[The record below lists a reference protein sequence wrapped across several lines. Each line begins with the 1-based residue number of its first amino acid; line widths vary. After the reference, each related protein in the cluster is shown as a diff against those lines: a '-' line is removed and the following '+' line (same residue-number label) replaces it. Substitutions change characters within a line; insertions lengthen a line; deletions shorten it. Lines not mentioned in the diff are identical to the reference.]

1 VPLQRGAAVPCTSPS
16 ISLSALSAHL
26 PWTIETHGEI
36 PHSHGPAEHCR
47 RGRLQSSLGN
57 AANGGAERSYCT
69 SLATRCGE
77 SLLAHANTGALY
89 RGATG
94 TVPYSTV
101 SRPSSPSQGPPGAGP
116 SLPVCQCPN
125 RRRQASA
132 GRAATM
138 TPPAEARNTIHQVQL
153 TAKPGLAFVPLAAC

>member
-1 VPLQRGAAVPCTSPS
+1 VSLQRGAAVPCTSPS

-57 AANGGAERSYCT
+57 AANGGAERSY
-69 SLATRCGE
+69 LASNTMWRK
-77 SLLAHANTGALY
+77 LACPCQY
-89 RGATG
+89 WS
-94 TVPYSTV
+94 PV
-101 SRPSSPSQGPPGAGP
+101 SRRHRYSPVQYRISPVVSVTGPTRGRPQSAC
-116 SLPVCQCPN
+116 LPVPN

-132 GRAATM
+132 GREATM
-138 TPPAEARNTIHQVQL
+138 TPLAEARNTSHQAQL